1 MDSMRSAPFASGVA
15 SSRDD
20 LSRSDTAASAFTRLS
35 STAARRAMNECA
47 DCHRLV
53 PAATRTSSTWRAQ
66 NRPSHR
72 GAQTLHS
79 PRARDL
85 SSSYSA
91 AHSCVGSASGPAPSS
106 TFRFSPITATAAC
119 RRAATLT
126 PSQPM
131 RLLTC
136 TAARPSALANLSRS
150 FLVPKTRL
158 TVLDENRRARHRAA
172 PRSGACESRL
182 VVLTPLVTSM
192 SSRSSSVLPDFFSA
206 LADRGPPPT

>member
-1 MDSMRSAPFASGVA
+1 M
-15 SSRDD
+15 
-20 LSRSDTAASAFTRLS
+20 
-35 STAARRAMNECA
+35 
-47 DCHRLV
+47 
-53 PAATRTSSTWRAQ
+53 
-66 NRPSHR
+66 
-72 GAQTLHS
+72 
-79 PRARDL
+79 

-91 AHSCVGSASGPAPSS
+91 AHSCVGSASGPAPSRS
-106 TFRFSPITATAAC
+106 FRFRPITATAAC

-136 TAARPSALANLSRS
+136 AAARPSALANLSRS

-158 TVLDENRRARHRAA
+158 TVLDENRNARHRAA
-172 PRSGACESRL
+172 PRAGACDSKL

-206 LADRGPPPT
+206 LVVRGPPPT